1 MSPTHSLLRRQLKRL
16 FPADEP
22 LTGACADFIAAVDA
36 AYAAFDDDRAML
48 ERSLELSSQELLQAN
63 SEMRALFSAIPDLL
77 FRVDAQGLILSAKVG
92 AGDDPLL
99 QSQPVGQGQPLQQ
112 TVLRPVGA
120 RFVEALQQVL
130 SEQQVRSVEFIFP
143 HGKKRLVYEVRLM
156 PVLKGEALVIIRNI
170 TERKQLEEQLL
181 QSQKM
186 EAVGQLAGGVAHD
199 FNNLLTVILGNLSL
213 LEIGASD
220 ESETRAAIG
229 DSLAASH
236 KAADLTRQ
244 LLTFSRREPVELI
257 ALDMNEVVA
266 EMTRM
271 FQRLVGEHIV
281 IHTTFA
287 PGGMPVLADSGMIE
301 QLLMNLVVNS
311 RDAMPRGGQLHLQTA
326 DVTLDA
332 AAVQGQ
338 PLRRPGRF
346 VQLTVS
352 DTGSGIAPEHLT
364 HIFEP
369 FYTTKEAGKGTGLG
383 LATVFGIVQQHRG
396 WIEVESQP
404 GGGTVFRIFLSRL
417 DPRDHG
423 AAQAENLPGA
433 LVGGTESIL
442 LVEDEELVRRMMK
455 ELLERY
461 GYRVQ
466 SMENGAMAYEYFV
479 TFRPK
484 IDLLVTDMVMPGGM
498 TGRELGELLQKE
510 QPGLK
515 VLLCSGYADELSG
528 TSSPPREAGAF
539 LSKPFDTGLLL
550 RHIRERLDSP
560 RASQGS
566 GVC

>member
-1 MSPTHSLLRRQLKRL
+1 VPPNHSLLRRQLKRH
-16 FPADEP
+16 FPGADGFAGPWTEF
-22 LTGACADFIAAVDA
+22 LAAVDA

-48 ERSLELSSQELLQAN
+48 ERSLDLSSHELLQAN
-63 SEMRALFSAIPDLL
+63 SEMRALFQAIPDLL
-77 FRVDAQGLILSAKVG
+77 FRVDARGVILSFKVG

-99 QSQPVGQGQPLQQ
+99 HAQRAEQGQPLHQ
-112 TVLRPVGA
+112 TVLQPIGP
-120 RFVEALQQVL
+120 RFLEVLRQVL
-130 SEQQVRSVEFIFP
+130 SAKNVQNIEFVFPQEQ
-143 HGKKRLVYEVRLM
+143 KRLVYEVRLM

-170 TERKQLEEQLL
+170 TERKLLEEQLL

-213 LEIGASD
+213 LEIGAA
-220 ESETRAAIG
+220 SEAEAKGAIA

-244 LLTFSRREPVELI
+244 LLTFSRREPVALV
-257 ALDMNEVVA
+257 ALDLNEVVA
-266 EMTRM
+266 EMTRL
-271 FQRLVGEHIV
+271 FQRLVGEHIT
-281 IHTTFA
+281 IQTTFT
-287 PGGMPVLADSGMIE
+287 PGGIPVLADAGMIE

-311 RDAMPRGGQLHLQTA
+311 RDAMPKGGRLHLQTA

-338 PLRRPGRF
+338 PQRRPGRY
-346 VQLTVS
+346 VVLAVS
-352 DTGSGIAPEHLT
+352 DTGSGIAAAHLA

-369 FYTTKEAGKGTGLG
+369 FYTTKEPGKGTGLG

-404 GGGTVFRIFLSRL
+404 GDGTVFRVYLPRL
-417 DPRDHG
+417 DATAQL
-423 AAQAENLPGA
+423 AAQFEAVPDP
-433 LVGGTESIL
+433 LVGGTELIL

-466 SMENGAMAYEYFV
+466 SMENGAKAYAYYLSA
-479 TFRPK
+479 RPK

-498 TGRELGELLQKE
+498 NGKELADLLRAQ
-510 QPGLK
+510 QPDLK
-515 VLLCSGYADELSG
+515 VLLCSGYTDEFAG
-528 TSSPPREAGAF
+528 PASPHDDAAGF
-539 LSKPFDTGLLL
+539 LSKPFDMGVLL
-550 RHIRERLDSP
+550 RRIRERLDS
-560 RASQGS
+560 A
-566 GVC
+566 